1 MFVAS
6 NPQVGALLLQVVG
19 LRSARILTIP
29 LSRTVRGESRFG
41 AAGGVAPSR
50 GTGPRHA
57 APTSVSEVHTDFRAM
72 ICRRSLTRR
81 SESQ

>member
-29 LSRTVRGESRFG
+29 LSRTVRGERRFG
-41 AAGGVAPSR
+41 PNRGMVARGVEPAAAF
-50 GTGPRHA
+50 
-57 APTSVSEVHTDFRAM
+57 TSVSDVHADSRAAVG
-72 ICRRSLTRR
+72 RRSLARR

>member
-6 NPQVGALLLQVVG
+6 NPQLRALLLQVVG

-29 LSRTVRGESRFG
+29 LSRTVRGARRFG
-41 AAGGVAPSR
+41 ATGGVAPR
-50 GTGPRHA
+50 AVA
-57 APTSVSEVHTDFRAM
+57 ALSELHTDFRAAPG
-72 ICRRSLTRR
+72 RRILERR